1 MRIVMFC
8 HSLISDWNHGNAHFL
23 RGIAVEMLARGCDV
37 RVFEPRDS
45 WSLSNL
51 LRDQGPSAIAGF
63 HMAYPM
69 LSSTRFESRRL
80 DLDEALDGA
89 EVVLVHEWNSHSLVK
104 ALGRHRARGG
114 SYVLLFHDTHHRTVS
129 DPDAMAAYDL
139 NGYDGVLAFGEVIRQ
154 NYLALGWAR
163 RAWTWHEAADTT
175 RFRPLDSKTRD
186 GDLVWIG
193 NWGDDER
200 SEEIHRYFI
209 DPVRALRLRALVHGV
224 RYPDL
229 AVEVLQRAG
238 IHYQGWVANYAVP
251 SVFARFTATVHIPRQ
266 PYIRMLP
273 GIPTIRMFEALACG
287 MPLISCR
294 WNDCEGL
301 FTAGRDYIA
310 VDSPDEMLTAL
321 QAIFNDPELCRS
333 LSEHAL
339 STIQA
344 RHTCAHRV
352 DELLSI
358 TASLRGSQFASSL
371 PAIKRVANRP
381 RTLEH

>member
-23 RGIAVEMLARGCDV
+23 RGIAVEMLARGYEI

-45 WSLSNL
+45 WSVSNL
-51 LRDQGPSAIAGF
+51 LRDQGPSAITGF
-63 HMAYPM
+63 HTAYPM
-69 LSSTRFESRRL
+69 LSSTRFDLRGL

-89 EVVLVHEWNSHSLVK
+89 DLVLVHEWNSHSLVK
-104 ALGRHRARGG
+104 VLGRHRARSG

-154 NYLALGWAR
+154 NYLSLGWAR

-200 SEEIHRYFI
+200 SAEIHRYFI
-209 DPVRALRLRALVHGV
+209 DPVCALGLRALVHGV
-224 RYPDL
+224 RYPDP
-229 AVEVLQRAG
+229 AVEALRRAG
-238 IHYQGWVANYAVP
+238 IQYEGWIANYAVP

-287 MPLISCR
+287 MPLVSCR
-294 WNDCEGL
+294 WDDCEGL

-310 VDSPDEMLTAL
+310 VDSPEEMLAAL
-321 QAIFNDPELCRS
+321 QAIFNDPDLRRS
-333 LSEHAL
+333 LSDHAL
-339 STIQA
+339 SSIQS

-352 DELLSI
+352 DQLMDI
-358 TASLRGSQFASSL
+358 TSSLRGSQFASTSTGISQV
-371 PAIKRVANRP
+371 PNRS
-381 RTLEH
+381 RSLEH

>member
-23 RGIAVEMLARGCDV
+23 RGLAVDMLARGYEV

-51 LRDQGPSAIAGF
+51 LRDQGPCAIARF
-63 HMAYPM
+63 HAAYPM
-69 LSSTRFESRRL
+69 LASTRFDARRL

-89 EVVLVHEWNSHSLVK
+89 TIVLVHERNSRALVK
-104 ALGRHRARGG
+104 AIGRHRVRRG
-114 SYVLLFHDTHHRTVS
+114 SYVLFFHDTHHRSAS

-139 NGYDGVLAFGEVIRQ
+139 DGYDGVLAFGEIIRQ
-154 NYLALGWAR
+154 HYLSVGWAR

-175 RFRPLDSKTRD
+175 RFQPLGESDKD

-200 SEEIHRYFI
+200 SEEIRRYFI
-209 DPVRALRLRALVHGV
+209 EPVQALGLRAAVHGV
-224 RYPDL
+224 RYPEA
-229 AVEVLQRAG
+229 AVDALTSAG
-238 IHYQGWVANYAVP
+238 IRYQGWLANHGVP
-251 SVFARFTATVHIPRQ
+251 AVFARFIATVHIPRQ
-266 PYIRMLP
+266 LYVRMLP

-287 MPLISCR
+287 MPLVSCR

-301 FTAGRDYIA
+301 FTEGSDYLA
-310 VDSPDEMLTAL
+310 VDSPAEMRETLRAL
-321 QAIFNDPELCRS
+321 INDPGLRNQ
-333 LSEHAL
+333 LADHAL
-339 STIQA
+339 NTIRA

-352 DELLSI
+352 DELLQIAESI
-358 TASLRGSQFASSL
+358 RSI
-371 PAIKRVANRP
+371 PAGALIA
-381 RTLEH
+381 